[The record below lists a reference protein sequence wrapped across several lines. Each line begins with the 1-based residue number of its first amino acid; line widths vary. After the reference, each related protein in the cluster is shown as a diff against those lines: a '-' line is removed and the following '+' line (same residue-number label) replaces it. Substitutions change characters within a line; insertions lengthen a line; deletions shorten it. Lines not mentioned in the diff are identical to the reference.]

1 MGVEIERKFLVR
13 EDFHPDTAG
22 TPIAQGYLSRDPAR
36 TVRVRIAGERAYLTI
51 KGKNGGAA
59 RAEFEYEIPA
69 ADARE
74 LLALCDAPLVEKT
87 RCRIP
92 HAGHLWE
99 VDIFHG
105 ANAGLC
111 VAEVELGDEQEKIDL
126 PQWITREVTGE
137 KRYYNSSL
145 IAHPYI
151 LWTAEERGVHPLR
164 SVDK

>member
-51 KGKNGGAA
+51 KGKNVGAA

-87 RCRIP
+87 RYRLP
-92 HAGHLWE
+92 YAGHLWE
-99 VDIFHG
+99 
-105 ANAGLC
+105 
-111 VAEVELGDEQEKIDL
+111 EKIDL

-145 IAHPYI
+145 IAHPYT